1 MKIKNITK
9 QTTTVIFICAVI
21 FILYTLIISSIKIN
35 ALKVELNNKQDML
48 LSITEEL
55 ENTNNELSIKIEE
68 SAALTD
74 NLEISNEIIET
85 LKSEMHVFEYNVT
98 EAEIDMIA
106 KTVWGEAR
114 GCGILQQSAVI
125 WCILNRVDAGFGTIA
140 QVITSPGQFYG
151 YHKSFPVEDEIR
163 TLVKDVVYRWK
174 MEKAGCGNV
183 GRTLPSDY
191 TYFSANR
198 YGTGNVFRNKFDGDY
213 NVWDWNC
220 WNPYE

>member
-9 QTTTVIFICAVI
+9 QSSTVIFICAII

-35 ALKVELNNKQDML
+35 TLKVELNNKQDML

-68 SAALTD
+68 SASLTT
-74 NLEISNEIIET
+74 NLEISNEVIET
-85 LKSEMHVFEYNVT
+85 LKSEMHTFEYNIT

-125 WCILNRVDAGFGTIA
+125 WCILNRVDAGWGTIA